1 MVDTKSPKLSGI
13 GLTFE
18 KSILVTK
25 TFYPSISLTK
35 MFSGLGGALGLWLGV
50 GILQLFANCVN
61 VSILCLKIN
70 HELNKISI

>member
-1 MVDTKSPKLSGI
+1 MVDLKFSKYPKI
-13 GLTFE
+13 ELTFE

-50 GILQLFANCVN
+50 GILQLFANGVD
-61 VSILCLKIN
+61 IFRLCLKIN
-70 HELNKISI
+70 HE